1 MIRKLF
7 WIVMVV
13 GFVALVSRLLG
24 RNRKQSAPR
33 QAPAPRFEG
42 AMVRD
47 RVCQTFL
54 LRARALTLRCGDEE
68 HFFCS
73 EACRDSFL
81 STQIRARA
89 S

>member
-7 WIVMVV
+7 WL
-13 GFVALVSRLLG
+13 VAAIGLAALLDRLLRRAVG
-24 RNRKQSAPR
+24 RPA
-33 QAPAPRFEG
+33 APAPAVPRFEG

-54 LRARALTLRCGDEE
+54 PRARALSLRCGDEE

-73 EACRDSFL
+73 ESCKSSFL
-81 STQIRARA
+81 SARR
-89 S
+89 

>member
-7 WIVMVV
+7 WIVIVV
-13 GFVALVSRLLG
+13 GIATLLSRLLG
-24 RNRKQSAPR
+24 RSRSQPTPR

-47 RVCQTFL
+47 RVCRTFV
-54 LRARALTLRCGDEE
+54 LRARALSLRCGDEE

-73 EACRDSFL
+73 EACRETFL
-81 STQIRARA
+81 STQNRARA